1 MAARMRRPAAAAKH
15 VAHPPDAVL
24 PDAELPE
31 AEPEDPASDG
41 EDGEADAAPF
51 EGGNPHDQGALAKK
65 KKPNVNLIFLVP
77 GWLHSVLGCRRRPRG
92 EKRKWDQQ
100 EWAANSARK
109 LTQLLNSLSCSTLM
123 PPSCSALQSLQV

>member
-51 EGGNPHDQGALAKK
+51 EGGNPHDQGALPKK
-65 KKPNVNLIFLVP
+65 KKPNV
-77 GWLHSVLGCRRRPRG
+77 
-92 EKRKWDQQ
+92 RKPDLFSSRL
-100 EWAANSARK
+100 AA
-109 LTQLLNSLSCSTLM
+109 LCSRL
-123 PPSCSALQSLQV
+123 PSSSTW